1 MTDAA
6 VLRRLAAAALV
17 AAAVVPSGVVRE
29 GPVVCPFRA
38 VTGRPCPS
46 CGMTR
51 SWSAMGHGR
60 FVEASGHHLFGP
72 ITFLTAA
79 ALVVGGD
86 QRTASLLDPSGRVR
100 TALGLLGA
108 AWAVSWVWRLAT
120 TPAEPRR

>member
-6 VLRRLAAAALV
+6 LLRRLAAAALI
-17 AAAVVPSGVVRE
+17 ASAVIPTEVVRG
-29 GPVVCPFRA
+29 GPVICPFRA

-60 FVEASGHHLFGP
+60 LRDAGGKHLFGP
-72 ITFLTAA
+72 ITFAA
-79 ALVVGGD
+79 ALAIVAGGEPL
-86 QRTASLLDPSGRVR
+86 AAALLEPKGRSR

-108 AWAVSWVWRLAT
+108 AWSLFWAWRLAT
-120 TPAEPRR
+120 EPVEARG